1 MIKSFTAKI
10 IALIAAA
17 ACMMCLCA
25 CGEEE
30 MPKRLDGMYS
40 STASVDSDTAQDET
54 SSQQEQETSSVSE
67 VDSKEYTAPK
77 FKSGNYVM
85 ESTTTQDQYIY
96 SGKNIVAFVKLT
108 QTYTY
113 NIKLTVNKDNSMKA
127 VYTFSRIQTSYEDS
141 ESETMDT
148 NDPSGNTDEN
158 KPYYDLI
165 GQSFTVKI
173 SKDYKLS
180 VSGIDKINEKY
191 PDTADIVGD
200 DNMLEIAADLF
211 YNIDSKL
218 KVGSSWKLEQSSIT
232 NTYKVSS
239 VTKNSFIIDIIG
251 GKLEVPESFTTDNG
265 FTYNYSACEP
275 LSGSLVINQSNRMIQ
290 EQSSYQENN
299 GTIEYSGTT
308 YKFTESASSV
318 CNISKAK

>member
-1 MIKSFTAKI
+1 
-10 IALIAAA
+10 
-17 ACMMCLCA
+17 
-25 CGEEE
+25 

-40 STASVDSDTAQDET
+40 STTSDDTAIET
-54 SSQQEQETSSVSE
+54 SSQGEQETSSADQEVST
-67 VDSKEYTAPK
+67 EYTAPK

-96 SGKNIVAFVKLT
+96 SGKNVVAYVKLT

-113 NIKLTVNKDNSMKA
+113 DIKLTVNKDSSMKA

-148 NDPSGNTDEN
+148 NDASGNNDEN

-165 GQSFTVKI
+165 GQSFTVKV
-173 SKDYKLS
+173 SKDYELS
-180 VSGIDKINEKY
+180 ISGIDKINKKY

-218 KVGSSWKLEQSSIT
+218 KIGTSWKMEQSGIT

-251 GKLEVPESFTTDNG
+251 GKLEVPDSFTTDNG

-275 LSGSLVINQSNRMIQ
+275 LSGSLVMNQSNRMIQ

>member
-1 MIKSFTAKI
+1 MIRSFTAKI

-17 ACMMCLCA
+17 ACLICLCA
-25 CGEEE
+25 CGEDE

-40 STASVDSDTAQDET
+40 STTSDDTAIET
-54 SSQQEQETSSVSE
+54 SSQGEQETSSADQEVST
-67 VDSKEYTAPK
+67 EYTAPK

-96 SGKNIVAFVKLT
+96 SGKNVVAYVKLT

-113 NIKLTVNKDNSMKA
+113 DIKLTVNKDSSMKA

-148 NDPSGNTDEN
+148 NDASGNNDEN

-165 GQSFTVKI
+165 GQSFTVKV
-173 SKDYKLS
+173 SKDYELS
-180 VSGIDKINEKY
+180 ISGIDKINKKY

-218 KVGSSWKLEQSSIT
+218 KIGTSWKMEQSGIT

-251 GKLEVPESFTTDNG
+251 GKLEVPDSFTTDNG

-275 LSGSLVINQSNRMIQ
+275 LSGSLVMNQSNRMIQ

>member
-1 MIKSFTAKI
+1 MIRSFTAKI

-17 ACMMCLCA
+17 ACLICLCA
-25 CGEEE
+25 CGEDE

-40 STASVDSDTAQDET
+40 STTSDDTAIET
-54 SSQQEQETSSVSE
+54 SSQGEQETSSADQE
-67 VDSKEYTAPK
+67 DSTEYTAPK

-96 SGKNIVAFVKLT
+96 SGKNVVAYVKLT

-113 NIKLTVNKDNSMKA
+113 DIKLTVNKDSSMKA

-148 NDPSGNTDEN
+148 NDASGNNDEN

-165 GQSFTVKI
+165 GQSFTVKV
-173 SKDYKLS
+173 SKDYELS
-180 VSGIDKINEKY
+180 ISGIDKINKKY

-218 KVGSSWKLEQSSIT
+218 KIGTSWKMEQSGIT

-251 GKLEVPESFTTDNG
+251 GKLEVPDSFTTDNG

-275 LSGSLVINQSNRMIQ
+275 LSGSLVMNQSNRMIQ